1 MSESYPAWPNDDALP
16 DDGES
21 PLGMPDSF
29 DPGYYNDSD
38 GLPQVCR
45 DCGELFLLPEKC
57 KEGNKREA
65 LFLPVLR
72 WLLAQVLQGRA
83 AVYRRTWQQAKRLGI
98 TIEEYYEQHYEP

>member
-21 PLGMPDSF
+21 PLGVPDSF
-29 DPGYYNDSD
+29 DPGYYNNSD

-65 LFLPVLR
+65 LFCQYCDGCLPRFLN
-72 WLLAQVLQGRA
+72 GRA
-83 AVYRRTWQQAKRLGI
+83 AVYRRNVAEAKRLGI

>member
-1 MSESYPAWPNDDALP
+1 MSELYPAWPNDDAVP
-16 DDGES
+16 DDGDS
-21 PLGMPDSF
+21 PLGTPDSF

-65 LFLPVLR
+65 LFCQYCDRCLPKFFKD
-72 WLLAQVLQGRA
+72 RA
-83 AVYRRTWQQAKRLGI
+83 AAYESNVAAAKRLGI
-98 TIEEYYEQHYEP
+98 TVEEYYEKHYGP